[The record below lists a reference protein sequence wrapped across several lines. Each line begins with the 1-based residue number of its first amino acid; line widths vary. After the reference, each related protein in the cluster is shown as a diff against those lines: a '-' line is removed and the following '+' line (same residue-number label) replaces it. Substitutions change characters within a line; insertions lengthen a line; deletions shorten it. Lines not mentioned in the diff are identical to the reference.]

1 MSNSETC
8 KGVLLSSQDSEGAI
22 DERRKLFV
30 INSFIP
36 GAGFGLHTLDRIPK
50 EEKVGEYP
58 FGNSTY
64 EEIKEALDSGKTLKK
79 KPMNIQLCAPN
90 AMVFINYSPE
100 PNVEFRD
107 NVVTGKT
114 DVVTIKDVLSYEEL
128 LVNYTREAIPYEE
141 FEQQADDPDEEKLK
155 KLLLGANIDQELIN
169 EFLSYTIKSYQYQE
183 QITMK
188 LTTGDK
194 SETFN
199 NSTEVIQWWNTETEG
214 DKQLSIED
222 CLDKTYTI
230 PKNVFPWKKGEKV
243 QFIVSF
249 RWYYPTWF
257 IFELVNG

>member
-8 KGVLLSSQDSEGAI
+8 KGVLLSSQDSKGAI
-22 DERRKLFV
+22 DTRRKLFV

-36 GAGFGLHTLDRIPK
+36 GAGLGLHTLDRIPK

-64 EEIKEALDSGKTLKK
+64 EEIERALYSGKTLKK
-79 KPMNIQLCAPN
+79 KPMTPELCAPN
-90 AMVFINYSPE
+90 AMVFINYSSE
-100 PNVEFRD
+100 PNVEFQN
-107 NVVTGKT
+107 NVVTGTT
-114 DVVTIKDVLSYEEL
+114 DVVTLKEVLSYEEL

-141 FEQQADDPDEEKLK
+141 FEQQADDPDEEELK
-155 KLLLGANIDQELIN
+155 KLLLGANIDKDLIN
-169 EFLSYTIKSYQYQE
+169 EFLSYTIKSYQYNE
-183 QITMK
+183 EIVMK
-188 LTTGDK
+188 STER
-194 SETFN
+194 ETSKTFK

-222 CLDKTYTI
+222 YLDETYTI
-230 PKNVFPWKKGEKV
+230 PKDDDEWKKGEKV

-257 IFELVNG
+257 FFE

>member
-1 MSNSETC
+1 KKMSNSEKC
-8 KGVLLSSQDSEGAI
+8 KGALLQSQDSKEAI
-22 DERRKLFV
+22 DTRRKLFV
-30 INSFIP
+30 IKSFIP
-36 GAGFGLHTLDRIPK
+36 DAGFGLHTLDRIPK

-64 EEIKEALDSGKTLKK
+64 EEIKVALDSGKTLKK

-114 DVVTIKDVLSYEEL
+114 DVITIKDVLSYEEL

-141 FEQQADDPDEEKLK
+141 FEQQADDPDEEELK
-155 KLLLGANIDQELIN
+155 KLLLGANIDQELIK
-169 EFLSYTIKSYQYQE
+169 EFLSYTIKSYQLNKP
-183 QITMK
+183 ITMK
-188 LTTGDK
+188 
-194 SETFN
+194 
-199 NSTEVIQWWNTETEG
+199 STEREKSKSFKN
-214 DKQLSIED
+214 SIEVIAFLNETTEEGKKVNIND
-222 CLDKTYTI
+222 VLDKTYEI
-230 PKNVFPWKKGEKV
+230 PKTSFRWTEGEKV

-257 IFELVNG
+257 VFE